1 MAKKSAKKAGG
12 NAAYTNGNTL
22 FARLDVSGI
31 RLLIQ
36 RLFPVMTTGAQR
48 RVNAHG
54 VGAVMTNCIMPDH
67 QDDTPS
73 LLIDCGRGFAQCFG
87 ATCNYHSKN
96 LLKLLQDATGW
107 SYKEVVTQIHTATGM
122 RVVTGRAEA
131 ELNELD
137 KHQLATV
144 VAMQACNEHMQR
156 CVNPPDHGPY
166 VKDYSPVFLQ
176 VVQHTLD
183 WFFVQRGRDPAYIQY
198 LPYGM
203 LPSQEMLT
211 KFCVDIL
218 KTKADEQ
225 LARGITTFTPEYR
238 EDVMKH
244 IESMFSEVDASW
256 VHCITFHTGYGLT
269 TPGRI
274 RLRKPSDDK
283 DDGTRTLPGFNED
296 DPVGFFGLYLPSYR
310 TFTMRDIAD
319 MAFVVQEGE
328 HDTLSLAEG
337 ALRTG
342 KVGVRFLGA
351 IGTHNPNALDQLAS
365 AGISRV
371 LLYGDEP
378 SPDYGKGEDWCHYVL
393 GTSSKVEAR
402 VFTGWPLLKEG
413 MPKDPDEAVRIHGFD
428 KVYDLLVG
436 PNARFTTA
444 EKWAVDRVREKTFE
458 YGDDDVREKVRW
470 ALHYGKC
477 VQNPISFAIYL
488 DQVSKLLGIPP
499 GPLRQ
504 EITKTSFTEEGYI
517 ARLADVLNDQ
527 LHKVYREEF
536 AHTPSTLFVF
546 HKASRLPLN
555 LNVVDGRG
563 MTAQLATVF
572 GPMLTF
578 YRDYVGLPPALD
590 DANLEDVSLSMNV
603 PEKLLYLSRYLEVAM
618 QHVVYGVPAHADCKE
633 FRQGPWY
640 ESDPQRPGTK
650 CLYVLNGDRLYKGTW
665 RAGACEEPALDW
677 VELSGPSD
685 GKNFFVFD
693 ATARWSEEINSV
705 ADLEEG
711 NSYTRGDLRRA
722 ADGAYK
728 LLKLW
733 KFKNQDNDARLLSY
747 ALVAMAATQA
757 FETKSLLHFQ
767 GETQSGKSSLM
778 AVFGGTKFVS
788 LKLLE
793 AAVYK
798 ADYSA
803 AFVQQQWN
811 NCALAMLLDEFE
823 AEVSAKSRRG
833 QHVEGVSEMVREMTT
848 AHGSDSGRG
857 TQDGRGRHAS
867 LHTNGI
873 LGSILTA
880 TLSQDKNRRVAIE
893 IFEKEKGSR
902 PPHLMLDTLFQP
914 GEYASLRR
922 ILTLGTL
929 KYTQLLA
936 NKVEDLRMDMSDTS
950 RANYPVP
957 SRFTDNILPA
967 ITCMALVGEDYD
979 TFLRDLFSLRKA
991 SLLEM
996 AEDTASS
1003 SLFYRITSTPAVTIG
1018 PNMLASVGQ
1027 LISNPDQV
1035 TFLNSSYAGAFY
1047 DEGQKLLVIDWYVVT
1062 APNGL
1067 LHKTEE
1073 YRGMSPL
1080 RLKHVL
1086 DNHPDAIRG
1095 TEFDRL
1101 NIHSFLQN
1109 LGHGGNKHA
1118 VSVLDVN
1125 SFVARMRTAM
1135 NIKRDIGDK
1144 GATVTVLPTNRDV
1157 KRAVNQMDAPKV
1169 EPPNTPAP
1177 SEPEDNI

>member
-1 MAKKSAKKAGG
+1 MAKKSAKKAAGS
-12 NAAYTNGNTL
+12 AAYTNGNTL

-31 RLLIQ
+31 RLLLQ
-36 RLFPVMTTGAQR
+36 RLFPVMSTGVQR
-48 RVNAHG
+48 KVNPHG
-54 VGAVMTNCIMPDH
+54 AGCVMTNCIMPDH

-73 LLIDCGRGFAQCFG
+73 LLIDCGRGYAQCFG
-87 ATCNYHSKN
+87 ATCNYHTKN

-122 RVVTGRAEA
+122 RVVTGKAEA
-131 ELNELD
+131 ELTELD
-137 KHQLATV
+137 KHQLATAV
-144 VAMQACNEHMQR
+144 VMQACNEHMQR
-156 CVNPPDHGPY
+156 CVNPPTQGPY

-176 VVQHTLD
+176 VVQRTLD
-183 WFFVQRGRDPAYIQY
+183 WFFTQRGRDPAYIQY
-198 LPYGM
+198 LPYGL
-203 LPSQEMLT
+203 LPSQELIT
-211 KFCVDIL
+211 KFCSDIL
-218 KTKADEQ
+218 KAKADEQ
-225 LARGITTFTPEYR
+225 LARGIATFTPEYR

-244 IESMFSEVDASW
+244 VEAMFAEVDASW

-269 TPGRI
+269 TPGRV

-283 DDGTRTLPGFNED
+283 DDGTRTLPGFNDE

-310 TFTMRDIAD
+310 TFTVCDIAD
-319 MAFVVQEGE
+319 MVFVAVEGE

-342 KVGVRFLGA
+342 KTGVRFLGA
-351 IGTHNPNALDQLAS
+351 IGTHNADALDQLAA

-371 LLYGDEP
+371 LLFGDEP

-393 GTSSKVEAR
+393 GTSSKVDAR
-402 VFTGWPLLKEG
+402 VFTGWPLLREG
-413 MPKDPDEAVRIHGFD
+413 MPKDPDDAVRVHGFD
-428 KVYDLLVG
+428 KVYNLLIG
-436 PNARFTTA
+436 PNAQFVAA

-458 YGDDDVREKVRW
+458 YGEDEVREKVRW

-477 VQNPISFAIYL
+477 VQNPISFALYIE
-488 DQVSKLLGIPP
+488 QTSKLLGIPP

-517 ARLADVLNDQ
+517 ARLAEVLNDQ
-527 LHKVYREEF
+527 LHRVYREEF
-536 AHTPSTLFVF
+536 LHGSTSLFVF
-546 HKASRLPLN
+546 HKAARLPLK
-555 LNVVDGRG
+555 LNIVDGRG
-563 MTAQLATVF
+563 MLAQLATVF

-578 YRDYVGLPPALD
+578 FKDYVGLPPALD
-590 DANLEDVSLSMNV
+590 DANLDDVSSALNV
-603 PEKLLYLSRYLEVAM
+603 PDKLVILGRYLEVAM
-618 QHVVYGVPAHADCKE
+618 QYVIHGMPSRSDCKE

-640 ESDPQRPGTK
+640 EEDPQRPGTK
-650 CLYVLNGDRLYKGTW
+650 CIYILNGDRLYKGTW
-665 RAGACEEPALDW
+665 RAGACEDPALDW
-677 VELSGPSD
+677 VELTGPSD

-693 ATARWSEEINSV
+693 AAARWSEEINSV

-711 NSYTRGDLRRA
+711 NRCRLADLRHV

-728 LLKLW
+728 LLRLW
-733 KFKNQDNDARLLSY
+733 KFKNQDNDAKLLSY
-747 ALVAMAATQA
+747 GLVAMAATQA
-757 FETKSLLHFQ
+757 FETKSLFHFQ

-778 AVFGGTKFVS
+778 SIFGGTKFLV

-793 AAVYK
+793 AAIYK

-803 AFVQQQWN
+803 AFVQQMWN

-823 AEVSAKSRRG
+823 AEASAKSRRG
-833 QHVEGVSEMVREMTT
+833 MHVEGVSEMVREMTT

-857 TQDGRGRHAS
+857 TQDGRARLAS

-893 IFEKEKGSR
+893 VFEKEKGSR

-914 GEYASLRR
+914 GEYAAMRR
-922 ILTLGTL
+922 TLTLGTL
-929 KYTQLLA
+929 KYTELLA
-936 NKVEDLRMDMSDTS
+936 HKVEELRRDMSDTQRS
-950 RANYPVP
+950 DYPVP

-967 ITCMALVGEDYD
+967 VACMALVGEDYD
-979 TFLRDLFSLRKA
+979 TFLRELFALRKT
-991 SLLEM
+991 SVLEM

-1003 SLFYRITSTPAVTIG
+1003 SLFYRITSTPAVSIG

-1027 LISNPDQV
+1027 LIVNPDQV

-1073 YRGMSPL
+1073 YRGMAPL

-1086 DNHPDAIRG
+1086 DNHPDAVRG
-1095 TEFDRL
+1095 TEYGRL
-1101 NIHSFLQN
+1101 NVHTFLQN

-1118 VSVLDVN
+1118 VSVIDVAG
-1125 SFVARMRTAM
+1125 FVSRMRAAM
-1135 NIKRDIGDK
+1135 NIKRDIGEK
-1144 GATVTVLPTNRDV
+1144 VATVSVLPT
-1157 KRAVNQMDAPKV
+1157 KRAVNQD
-1169 EPPNTPAP
+1169 TPSPELPARTSKP
-1177 SEPEDNI
+1177 EEDNI